1 MNTFTKDVKLKHEGE
16 GRSEE
21 QVLNCI
27 SQGSEENSRAIH
39 GTVYTKIQTMQLV
52 FYYVYPDLVLF

>member
-1 MNTFTKDVKLKHEGE
+1 M
-16 GRSEE
+16 E

-27 SQGSEENSRAIH
+27 SKGSEENSRAIH
-39 GTVYTKIQTMQLV
+39 GTVYTKIQIMQLM